1 MYRIRRNIALLTFSS
16 VNRINEMEL
25 SKTPP
30 PIPSIHKLIESND
43 DLPGTPPKLQNESA
57 DQGQKNSLSRTRSG
71 SQPCVIPL
79 SSHDQ
84 NAVQFKQE
92 VGILSVFLFVFTF
105 CEYIR

>member
-1 MYRIRRNIALLTFSS
+1 MVVTFSS

-43 DLPGTPPKLQNESA
+43 DLPDAPPKLQDESTHQA
-57 DQGQKNSLSRTRSG
+57 QKSSLSRTRSG

-84 NAVQFKQE
+84 NTVQFKQE
-92 VGILSVFLFVFTF
+92 VGIFYFFFYFVNIS
-105 CEYIR
+105 EN